1 MLMLASN
8 ASPSTRMGCF
18 RLARNRSA
26 IWLAVARSAQG
37 RQIPNSSPPSRATM
51 SDSLGAQQVET
62 HLLPVGLA
70 VVVAEG
76 VVDLLE
82 AIQVEQQ
89 QRERC
94 VLVAAGGDGLLHVPL
109 QEGAIGQPGQ
119 QIMRGL
125 VGQLV
130 LGSPRSVMSR
140 TMPVKTRRPSKGYSL
155 TARSMGKF
163 EPSLRRPT
171 TSRPEQTIVR

>member
-1 MLMLASN
+1 
-8 ASPSTRMGCF
+8 MGCF
-18 RLARNRSA
+18 RLARVPPRDLVGGGPVRA
-26 IWLAVARSAQG
+26 GQTDPKLVAAEPGDGVRLPHRPLQAG
-37 RQIPNSSPPSRATM
+37 T
-51 SDSLGAQQVET
+51 D
-62 HLLPVGLA
+62 LLQDHIA

-82 AIQVEQQ
+82 AIQVQQQ

-130 LGSPRSVMSR
+130 LGSLALGDIADDAGEDAAPIQMVFADGQ
-140 TMPVKTRRPSKGYSL
+140 VHGKG
-155 TARSMGKF
+155 
-163 EPSLRRPT
+163 
-171 TSRPEQTIVR
+171 